1 MLQFWNMWYFEIYD
15 ILKFL
20 TLKKLRKYETILELN
35 LQSSIDLTERVR
47 KLGKK
52 IKELVVLPIYANLP
66 SDQQARIFEPT
77 PPGARKVVVAT
88 NIAETSLTIDGI
100 CFVIDPGFSKQ
111 KSFNAR
117 TGMESLGIIFGNY
130 NLDIFNHLF
139 TIIYVFL
146 IIWHFEEIS

>member
-1 MLQFWNMWYFEIYD
+1 
-15 ILKFL
+15 LKLL

-130 NLDIFNHLF
+130 NLDLFNHLF

-146 IIWHFEEIS
+146 II

>member
-1 MLQFWNMWYFEIYD
+1 MKL
-15 ILKFL
+15 L

-52 IKELVVLPIYANLP
+52 IKELVVHPIYANLP

-130 NLDIFNHLF
+130 NLDLFNHLF

-146 IIWHFEEIS
+146 II

>member
-15 ILKFL
+15 ILKLL

-130 NLDIFNHLF
+130 NLDLFNHLF